1 MMRSLRFVAAAAI
14 VGGVLA
20 ACADQSPM
28 TAPSSASF
36 AKSGTAPSGGGS
48 GGGGGGSTTPTDT
61 TKSATPTPIGGEPIA
76 PTYIGYITTMGVV
89 PAGFYYGTPSG
100 WQVNGYP
107 FAAVYTT
114 SYKPVNGAITLGA
127 CVSINFYMSGTER
140 VMQEMKTLD
149 PSKCK

>member
-1 MMRSLRFVAAAAI
+1 MLRSVRSLSLVLVAGAAM
-14 VGGVLA
+14 A
-20 ACADQSPM
+20 ACSEQSSV
-28 TAPSSASF
+28 TAPGSASF

-48 GGGGGGSTTPTDT
+48 GGGSSTPTDT
-61 TKSATPTPIGGEPIA
+61 ATKSPTPIGGEPIA

-107 FAAVYTT
+107 FSSVYTT
-114 SYKPVNGAITLGA
+114 NYKPVNGAITLGA
-127 CVSINFYMSGTER
+127 CVTINFYMNGTER